1 MKNITREDCFAL
13 PDLGRKI
20 AEGVLNVSGC
30 SRESDSGVML
40 TCLENMILLHGL
52 YGYLRGDSRP
62 WLPWGGGREDRKR
75 FLHKRRN
82 WLIRTC
88 VYGTSTTSAK

>member
-52 YGYLRGDSRP
+52 YGYLHGDSRP